1 MTDLLKKLDEVYQ
14 YAVENEHSDFYRN
27 LYGHNRPERIT
38 TWEDWKRLPLLTKG
52 HIAAVPFLKRLF
64 TPFSEI
70 GTVRLTSGTSGG
82 RPLAYPRSVSSVYAD
97 HFDDTHPTR
106 VVLNFFTPQHLMQNS
121 CREAESKHIVI
132 EGDPSDLKGSLKFA
146 QSAGLDHILCTPS
159 TIEAL
164 IPLFDS
170 SETRDKIKRIELAGE
185 TLTNAGAERLRT
197 AFQNAYLWSD
207 YAMVESQGVAGVGPI
222 HKELGTIYLP
232 TAATHWEL
240 VGEDSELVISHTW
253 IEHNHFPLLRY
264 RTGDRAETVAYAG
277 KDHYRILGRIDL
289 DRIKLHGGEL
299 RADVVERAVFG
310 LHPAL
315 DGDYLLRLTYVHK
328 ESRMVPEVEIRLTT
342 RGDASVLSE
351 FADHLAELLAT
362 KIRVAPNYT
371 YADGVRDGHYAPL
384 KCAVVPAILGQS
396 TKTKRF
402 HIDDRSS

>member
-1 MTDLLKKLDEVYQ
+1 MKDILEKLDRLYQ
-14 YAVENEHSDFYRN
+14 YALTNEHSDFYRN
-27 LYGHNRPERIT
+27 LYGHNRPERIA
-38 TWEDWKRLPLLTKG
+38 TWEDWKHLPLLTKE

-64 TPFSEI
+64 TSYSEI

-106 VVLNFFTPQHLMQNS
+106 VMLNFFTPQHLMQNA
-121 CREAESKHIVI
+121 CREAGSKHIVL
-132 EGDPSDLKGSLKFA
+132 EGDPSDLKGSLRFA
-146 QSAGLDHILCTPS
+146 LSAGLDHILCTPS

-170 SETRDKIKRIELAGE
+170 SEARDKIKRIELAGE
-185 TLTNAGAERLRT
+185 ILTNAGAERLRA
-197 AFQNAYLWSD
+197 AFPNAYLWSD

-253 IEHNHFPLLRY
+253 TEQNHFPLLRY
-264 RTGDRAETVAYAG
+264 RTGDGAEKVTL
-277 KDHYRILGRIDL
+277 DHYTYYRIVGRLEL

-299 RADVVERAVFG
+299 RVDVVERAVYG

-315 DGDYLLRLTYVHK
+315 DSDFELHLRQLPS
-328 ESRMVPEVEIRLTT
+328 ESKTVPEVEIHLST
-342 RGDASVLSE
+342 RGNPEAL
-351 FADHLAELLAT
+351 ADLAVNLTPLLAA

-384 KCAVVPAILGQS
+384 KCIIVPAILGQS
-396 TKTKRF
+396 PKKKRF
-402 HIDDRSS
+402 YFDK